1 MQELKNMTEADVKVP
16 AMVPKENV
24 QTYVKN
30 FLSVTKNTG
39 RLMLFAGDQKL
50 EHLNEDFYG
59 EGIAEDDNDPEH
71 LFRIAASANIG
82 CFATQL
88 GLISRY
94 GRDYAN
100 VPYVV
105 KINSKSHV
113 IKTSQRDPVSTEWV
127 SVEDVVK
134 FKEISGLNIV
144 GIGYTV
150 YPGSEFEH
158 VMLHEAAQ
166 AVFQAQQHGLLSII
180 WSYPRGKAVATESD
194 PNLVAGVA
202 GIGSALGAD
211 FVKVNSPKQEG
222 KNPAELLQQATKAAG
237 RTGVVCAGGGSD
249 APEKFFQK
257 MHDQMHIGGTVGS
270 ATGRNIHQKPLAEA
284 VRMCNAISAMTFEN
298 KSVEEAMKIFQGA

>member
-1 MQELKNMTEADVKVP
+1 MMQELKKMTAADVKVP
-16 AMVPKENV
+16 AAVKKENI
-24 QTYVKN
+24 QTYTNN
-30 FLSVTKNTG
+30 FLTVTKNTG

-71 LFRIAASANIG
+71 LFRIASGATIS

-94 GRDYAN
+94 GRDYDK

-105 KINSKSHV
+105 KLNSKTHLV
-113 IKTSQRDPVSTEWV
+113 KTSQRDPQSAAWV
-127 SVEDVVK
+127 TVEDVMK

-144 GIGYTV
+144 GIGFTV
-150 YPGSEFEH
+150 YPGSEFEPE
-158 VMLHEAAQ
+158 MLREAAQ
-166 AVFQAQQHGLLSII
+166 AVFHAQQNGLLSIL
-180 WSYPRGKAVATESD
+180 WSYLRGQAVANEGD
-194 PNLVAGVA
+194 PNLVAGAA
-202 GIGSALGAD
+202 GIGAALGAD
-211 FVKVNSPKQEG
+211 FVKVNPPKKEG
-222 KNPAELLQQATKAAG
+222 ANPAELIQQAVKAAG

-257 MHDQMHIGGTVGS
+257 LYEQIHTGGTKGN

-284 VRMCNAISAMTFEN
+284 IRMCNAISGMTFEN
-298 KSVEEAMKIFQGA
+298 KTPEESMKIYQG